1 VGRYRLTVIF
11 TTWFYGVF
19 LTGTVLLYW
28 LLPKGSRSY
37 FLLVASFVFLAYSF
51 PLHVLLLLVVS
62 FLVFWAAKK
71 LEKRHSFLAASVL
84 FVISILAYYKYQALL
99 ADLSDKMVVWIPGIP
114 VFKLPQILVP
124 LGISFF
130 TFKLLHYLIESYRG
144 NLQQGS
150 YRQFLLYIFFFPI
163 LSSGPI
169 ERWPRFLRQN
179 RELRGFKWEYL
190 TEGCQRLLIG
200 FFKKLVIADTAAIYA
215 TNLHSAGLGSNAY
228 WIAAYAYTIQ
238 IYFDFSGYSDIA
250 IGSARLFGYKIM
262 ENFNNPY
269 FKRNISLFWKN
280 WHISLTSWFT
290 EYVFKPL
297 GGSRVSFGRIILNTL
312 VVMALTGL
320 WHGAALHFIVWGL
333 YHGVGLII
341 LRIYNK
347 TIGNKFPVGWRES
360 RTLTVA
366 SILLT
371 FHFVVIGWVFFAADF
386 SQSIYV
392 IRKMFFLI

>member
-1 VGRYRLTVIF
+1 V
-11 TTWFYGVF
+11 
-19 LTGTVLLYW
+19 
-28 LLPKGSRSY
+28 PKT
-37 FLLVASFVFLAYSF
+37 
-51 PLHVLLLLVVS
+51 
-62 FLVFWAAKK
+62 
-71 LEKRHSFLAASVL
+71 
-84 FVISILAYYKYQALL
+84 
-99 ADLSDKMVVWIPGIP
+99 AD
-114 VFKLPQILVP
+114 
-124 LGISFF
+124 
-130 TFKLLHYLIESYRG
+130 
-144 NLQQGS
+144 
-150 YRQFLLYIFFFPI
+150 
-163 LSSGPI
+163 
-169 ERWPRFLRQN
+169 
-179 RELRGFKWEYL
+179 
-190 TEGCQRLLIG
+190 
-200 FFKKLVIADTAAIYA
+200 FKKLVIADTAAIYA

>member
-1 VGRYRLTVIF
+1 MTF
-11 TTWFYGVF
+11 TTWLYGLF
-19 LTGTVLLYW
+19 LAGTFLIYW
-28 LLPKGSRSY
+28 LLPLKWRSY
-37 FLLVASFVFLAYSF
+37 FLLVASALFLAYSF

-62 FLVFWAAKK
+62 TLVFLAAAR
-71 LEKRHSFLAASVL
+71 LEKRRFLLTVSILLV
-84 FVISILAYYKYQALL
+84 VGILAYYKYQGLL
-99 ADLSDKMVVWIPGIP
+99 AELSHKLAAWLPGVP
-114 VFKLPQILVP
+114 PLQVPQLLVP

-144 NLQQGS
+144 DRPQGS

-163 LSSGPI
+163 LPSGPI
-169 ERWPRFLRQN
+169 ERWPNFLGQD
-179 RELRGFKWEYL
+179 REIAGFRWEYL
-190 TEGCQRLLIG
+190 TEGTQRLLTG
-200 FFKKLVIADTAAIYA
+200 LFKKLVIADIAALYA
-215 TNLHSAGLGSNAY
+215 ANLHSAGLGGRAY
-228 WIAAYAYTIQ
+228 WIAAYAYAIQ

-290 EYVFKPL
+290 DYVFIPL
-297 GGSRVSFGRIILNTL
+297 GGSRVPFGRIIFNTM

-320 WHGAALHFIVWGL
+320 WHGAALHFMVWGL
-333 YHGVGLII
+333 YHGAGLIV

-347 TIGNKFPVGWRES
+347 SVGSRLPAGWRES
-360 RTLTVA
+360 RVLTLV

-371 FHFVVIGWVFFAADF
+371 FHFVVIGWIFFAADF
-386 SQSIYV
+386 SQSLYV
-392 IRKMFFLI
+392 IRKMFFLN